1 MWSLLPGGSYLPI
14 SFLKHES
21 WPPNTM
27 TLRNCLAMGEISF
40 SQRVLKGKVSTTIG
54 FIKLLRVG
62 TFNAVNLKIV
72 LETVQKILSIC
83 IKKDFYNSEYLWL
96 ILRIEYHFV
105 KSGPSPKTS
114 LCSADIFLNI
124 HVSILYCI
132 DYCDQLMQ
140 RIQRNSKGG
149 SFGLCQFQRTKE

>member
-1 MWSLLPGGSYLPI
+1 
-14 SFLKHES
+14 
-21 WPPNTM
+21 M

-40 SQRVLKGKVSTTIG
+40 SQRVLKGIFSTTIG
-54 FIKLLRVG
+54 FGKLLRVE
-62 TFNAVNLKIV
+62 TLIIAVNLKIV
-72 LETVQKILSIC
+72 LETGQKILSIC

-149 SFGLCQFQRTKE
+149 SFGLCQFQRTKG